1 VYVPNGKVGQRLLT
15 AEEYVEPVVELILR
29 RRRRRLMPNET
40 HDWDAVQERMRKLA
54 DEDFPPSWTPE
65 QPDDEIVG
73 FLRRVTMQA
82 PTSFGP
88 APVVELETVTGGR
101 YSVWLFHKVLRQ
113 AFERE
118 RVRLGELVLIRY
130 LGPKRP
136 EGGGNSYENY
146 RLVVDR
152 ARDTSEPDWAGMAE
166 RYGDDAGGARRRA
179 GDSDPGFAGAEDDD
193 IPF

>member
-1 VYVPNGKVGQRLLT
+1 MTDV
-15 AEEYVEPVVELILR
+15 
-29 RRRRRLMPNET
+29 MPNET
-40 HDWDAVQERMRKLA
+40 YDWDAVRSRMRERA
-54 DEDFPPSWTPE
+54 DEDFAPSWTPE
-65 QPDDEIVG
+65 NPDDEIVG

-82 PTSFGP
+82 PTSYGP
-88 APVVELETVTGGR
+88 APVIELETPETGTR

-118 RVRLGELVLIRY
+118 RVRIGELVLIRY

-136 EGGGNSYENY
+136 EGGGNSYANY

-152 ARDTSEPDWAGMAE
+152 PDDRSEPDWAGMAE
-166 RYGDDAGGARRRA
+166 RYGDEIEATHRPEPDADFA
-179 GDSDPGFAGAEDDD
+179 DPDADD